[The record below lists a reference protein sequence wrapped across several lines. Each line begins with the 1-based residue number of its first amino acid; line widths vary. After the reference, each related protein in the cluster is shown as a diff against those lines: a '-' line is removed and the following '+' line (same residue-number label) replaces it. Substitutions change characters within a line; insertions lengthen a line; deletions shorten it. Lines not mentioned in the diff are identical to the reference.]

1 MEQLLNEIRPGYSD
15 RVINQKLQSPH
26 STLEKPY
33 SHHYNQ
39 SEEYFVQV
47 PEAFVVPRFPIHHD
61 VRQTVPRT
69 DYSNALHDFIDAMLP
84 HVPDFFSDLSYFFD
98 PTEIQKPCFY
108 RIYKIGEKYFL
119 FLLRINL
126 QYRPLEHEL
135 IERGSND
142 YTAVYRTNRLY
153 LESDCIPLE
162 SVLTEMG
169 KIVSFKIHQTIS
181 NTWIGETGKGY
192 LVRGIWIDTELTKFF
207 TKLFIAEGQRIY
219 PYYPFTC
226 KYKTICMTILGPT
239 PERRRKILPYLQGA
253 LQFLEPHLERIQQS
267 LKTVPFSEGL
277 PLFKELREKVNSNYK
292 KLWTNLAVTAYLNR
306 QEQKEFRIEF

>member
-1 MEQLLNEIRPGYSD
+1 
-15 RVINQKLQSPH
+15 
-26 STLEKPY
+26 
-33 SHHYNQ
+33 
-39 SEEYFVQV
+39 
-47 PEAFVVPRFPIHHD
+47 
-61 VRQTVPRT
+61 
-69 DYSNALHDFIDAMLP
+69 MLP

-239 PERRRKILPYLQGA
+239 PERRRQILPYLQGA